1 MLQFRDIV
9 SPHRHEQQPS
19 SSDYDVNSVTR
30 PLSRMKNTT
39 ESYFNPLISYSTF
52 HSYWR
57 KPETVPW
64 LKRLSAGLSPWRP
77 GFAPE
82 SVHLGFVVDKV
93 ELAQVFLR
101 VLRFSPVSI
110 IPPLLHTH
118 LSPPHEV
125 CQSPDQAEYC
135 HTLDP
140 KLGAWPLTQHVT
152 GTDDWR
158 STKRKPHLLRDQ

>member
-9 SPHRHEQQPS
+9 SLHRHEQQPPV
-19 SSDYDVNSVTR
+19 SDYDVNSVTC

-39 ESYFNPLISYSTF
+39 EFYFNPLVSYF

-57 KPETVPW
+57 KPETVTW
-64 LKRLSAGLSPWRP
+64 LKRLSAGLSSWRP

-82 SVHLGFVVDKV
+82 SAHLRFVMDKLK
-93 ELAQVFLR
+93 LAHVFLR

-110 IPPLLHTH
+110 FPPLLHTH
-118 LSPPHEV
+118 LSQPHKV
-125 CQSPDQAEYC
+125 CHSPDQAAYC

-140 KLGAWPLTQHVT
+140 KLGASPLTQHVT
-152 GTDDWR
+152 GTEDLR
-158 STKRKPHLLRDQ
+158 SIIRKPHLLRDQ